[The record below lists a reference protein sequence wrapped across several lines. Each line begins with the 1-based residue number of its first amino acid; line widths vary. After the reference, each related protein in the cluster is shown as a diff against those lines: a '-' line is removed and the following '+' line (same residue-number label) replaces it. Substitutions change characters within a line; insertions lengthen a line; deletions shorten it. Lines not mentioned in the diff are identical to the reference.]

1 MSDLKTLA
9 IEKLN
14 ELNAEYT
21 DLIED
26 IVVANKKIYL
36 SLRTDK
42 SKVDR
47 FTKIKLHIE
56 KELAAIDGIESVSV
70 SLTSHS
76 DTIQAKAVSQENTGG
91 VSKVRNIISIAS
103 GKGGVGKSTTAI
115 NLAIAIN
122 QLGFSVGLLDADVYG
137 PSIPKLVGDRQKPKK
152 SKAGKILPIQKYNIT
167 LMSIG
172 FLVPEDSPMIW
183 RGPMVIS
190 AVSQMLNDVEWGKLD
205 YLVVDMP
212 PGTGD
217 VQLTMAQRVPMSGA
231 VIVSTPQDLALIDAR
246 KGIEMFKKVNIPIL
260 GIIENMSTFICPNC
274 KNESYIF
281 GFEGAKLEAKN
292 QKVDFLG
299 DIPLEIDLRECSD
312 NGKPITMSKKNSV
325 VSKKFIQIAKS
336 VTTKLGDESNTIKPN
351 IIIN

>member
-1 MSDLKTLA
+1 MSDIKTLA
-9 IEKLN
+9 IEKLKD
-14 ELNAEYT
+14 LNPEYPE
-21 DLIED
+21 LIED

-36 SLRTDK
+36 SLKTDK
-42 SKVDR
+42 SKVDK
-47 FTKIKLHIE
+47 FIKIKLQIE
-56 KELAAIDGIESVSV
+56 KELAAIDGIDSVSV

-76 DTIQAKAVSQENTGG
+76 EATQAHAGPQENISG
-91 VSKVRNIISIAS
+91 VSEVRNIISVAS
-103 GKGGVGKSTTAI
+103 GKGGVGKSTTSI

-190 AVSQMLNDVEWGKLD
+190 AVNQMLNDVEWGKLD

-274 KNESYIF
+274 KNESHIF

-312 NGKPITMSKKNSV
+312 NGKPIMLSKADSV
-325 VSKKFIQIAKS
+325 VSKKFLEIAKS
-336 VTTKLGDESNTIKPN
+336 VTTKVGDKSNSSKPN

>member
-1 MSDLKTLA
+1 MSDIKTFA

-14 ELNAEYT
+14 ELYPEHPE
-21 DLIED
+21 LIED

-36 SLRTDK
+36 SLKTDK
-42 SKVDR
+42 SKIDK
-47 FTKIKLHIE
+47 FAKIKLQIE
-56 KELAAIDGIESVSV
+56 KELAAIDGIDSVSV
-70 SLTSHS
+70 SLTSHT
-76 DTIQAKAVSQENTGG
+76 DAIQAKATPPENTSG
-91 VSKVRNIISIAS
+91 VSEVRNIISVAS
-103 GKGGVGKSTTAI
+103 GKGGVGKSTTSI
-115 NLAIAIN
+115 NLAIALN

-152 SKAGKILPIQKYNIT
+152 SRAGKILPIKKYNIS

-190 AVSQMLNDVEWGKLD
+190 AVSQMLNDVEWGNLD

-274 KNESYIF
+274 KNEAHIF

-292 QKVDFLG
+292 QKVDF
-299 DIPLEIDLRECSD
+299 
-312 NGKPITMSKKNSV
+312 
-325 VSKKFIQIAKS
+325 
-336 VTTKLGDESNTIKPN
+336 
-351 IIIN
+351 

>member
-1 MSDLKTLA
+1 MSDIKTLA
-9 IEKLN
+9 IEKLKD
-14 ELNAEYT
+14 LNPEYPE
-21 DLIED
+21 LIED

-36 SLRTDK
+36 SLKTDK
-42 SKVDR
+42 SKVDK
-47 FTKIKLHIE
+47 FIKIKLQIE
-56 KELAAIDGIESVSV
+56 KELAAIDGIDSVSV

-76 DTIQAKAVSQENTGG
+76 EATQAHAGPQENISG
-91 VSKVRNIISIAS
+91 VSEVRNIISVAS
-103 GKGGVGKSTTAI
+103 GKGGVGKSTTSI

-190 AVSQMLNDVEWGKLD
+190 AVNQMLNDVEWGKLD

-274 KNESYIF
+274 KNESHIF

-312 NGKPITMSKKNSV
+312 NGKPIMLSKTDSL
-325 VSKKFIQIAKS
+325 VSKKFLEIAKS
-336 VTTKLGDESNTIKPN
+336 VTTKVGDKSNSSKPN

>member
-1 MSDLKTLA
+1 MSDIKTLA
-9 IEKLN
+9 IEKLKD
-14 ELNAEYT
+14 LNPEYPE
-21 DLIED
+21 LIED

-36 SLRTDK
+36 SLKTDK
-42 SKVDR
+42 SKVDK
-47 FTKIKLHIE
+47 FIKIKLQIE
-56 KELAAIDGIESVSV
+56 KELAAIDGIDSVSV

-76 DTIQAKAVSQENTGG
+76 EATQANAGPQENISG
-91 VSKVRNIISIAS
+91 VSEVRNIISVAS
-103 GKGGVGKSTTAI
+103 GKGGVGKSTTSI

-190 AVSQMLNDVEWGKLD
+190 AVNQMLNDVEWGKLD

-274 KNESYIF
+274 KNESHIF

-312 NGKPITMSKKNSV
+312 NGKPIMLSKTDSL
-325 VSKKFIQIAKS
+325 VSKKFLEIAKS
-336 VTTKLGDESNTIKPN
+336 VTTKVGDKSNSSKPN

>member
-1 MSDLKTLA
+1 MSDIKTLA
-9 IEKLN
+9 IEKLKD
-14 ELNAEYT
+14 LNPEYPE
-21 DLIED
+21 LIED

-36 SLRTDK
+36 SLKTDK
-42 SKVDR
+42 SKVDK
-47 FTKIKLHIE
+47 FIKIKLQIE
-56 KELAAIDGIESVSV
+56 KELAAIDGIDSVSI

-76 DTIQAKAVSQENTGG
+76 DVMQPKAIPQENISG
-91 VSKVRNIISIAS
+91 VSEVRNIISVAS
-103 GKGGVGKSTTAI
+103 GKGGVGKSTTSI

-152 SKAGKILPIQKYNIT
+152 SKAGKILPIQKYNIS

-190 AVSQMLNDVEWGKLD
+190 AVNQMLNDVEWGKLD

-274 KNESYIF
+274 KNESHIF

-312 NGKPITMSKKNSV
+312 NGKPIMLSKTDSL
-325 VSKKFIQIAKS
+325 VSKKFLEIAKS
-336 VTTKLGDESNTIKPN
+336 VTTKVGDKSNSSKPN

>member
-1 MSDLKTLA
+1 MSDIKTLA

-14 ELNAEYT
+14 ELNPEYPE
-21 DLIED
+21 LIED

-36 SLRTDK
+36 SLKTDK
-42 SKVDR
+42 SKVDK
-47 FTKIKLHIE
+47 FTKIKLQIE
-56 KELAAIDGIESVSV
+56 KELAAIDGIDSVSI

-76 DTIQAKAVSQENTGG
+76 DVMQPKAIPQENISG
-91 VSKVRNIISIAS
+91 VSEVRNIISVAS
-103 GKGGVGKSTTAI
+103 GKGGVGKSTTSI

-190 AVSQMLNDVEWGKLD
+190 AVNQMLNDVEWGKLD

-274 KNESYIF
+274 KNESHIF

-292 QKVDFLG
+292 QKIDFLG

-312 NGKPITMSKKNSV
+312 NGKPIMLSKADSV
-325 VSKKFIQIAKS
+325 VSKKFLEIAKS
-336 VTTKLGDESNTIKPN
+336 VTIKVGDESNKSKPN

>member
-14 ELNAEYT
+14 ELYPEYP

-36 SLRTDK
+36 SLKTDK

-47 FTKIKLHIE
+47 FTKIKQHIE
-56 KELAAIDGIESVSV
+56 KELAAIDGIESVSI
-70 SLTSHS
+70 SLTSHT
-76 DTIQAKAVSQENTGG
+76 DAIQAKAIPPENTSG
-91 VSKVRNIISIAS
+91 VSEVRNIISVAS
-103 GKGGVGKSTTAI
+103 GKGGVGKSTTSI
-115 NLAIAIN
+115 NLAIAIS
-122 QLGFSVGLLDADVYG
+122 QLGYSVGLLDADIYG

-217 VQLTMAQRVPMSGA
+217 VQLTMAQRVPVSGA

-274 KNESYIF
+274 KNESHIF
-281 GFEGAKLEAKN
+281 GFEGAKIEAKN

-299 DIPLEIDLRECSD
+299 DIPLEIELRECSD
-312 NGKPITMSKKNSV
+312 NGKPIMLSKKDSV
-325 VSKKFIQIAKS
+325 VSKKFLEIAKS
-336 VTTKLGDESNTIKPN
+336 VTVKVGDESNSSKPN

>member
-1 MSDLKTLA
+1 MSDIKTFA

-14 ELNAEYT
+14 ELNPEYPE
-21 DLIED
+21 LIED

-36 SLRTDK
+36 SLKTDK
-42 SKVDR
+42 SKIDK
-47 FTKIKLHIE
+47 FAKIKLQIE
-56 KELAAIDGIESVSV
+56 KELAAIDGIDSVSV
-70 SLTSHS
+70 SLTSHT
-76 DTIQAKAVSQENTGG
+76 DAIQAKAIPPENTSG
-91 VSKVRNIISIAS
+91 VSEVRNIISVAS
-103 GKGGVGKSTTAI
+103 GKGGVGKSTTSI

-152 SKAGKILPIQKYNIT
+152 SRAGKILPIKKYNIS

-190 AVSQMLNDVEWGKLD
+190 AVNQMLNDVEWGKLD

-274 KNESYIF
+274 KNE
-281 GFEGAKLEAKN
+281 
-292 QKVDFLG
+292 
-299 DIPLEIDLRECSD
+299 
-312 NGKPITMSKKNSV
+312 
-325 VSKKFIQIAKS
+325 
-336 VTTKLGDESNTIKPN
+336 VTYFWF
-351 IIIN
+351 

>member
-1 MSDLKTLA
+1 MSDIKTLA

-14 ELNAEYT
+14 ELNPEYPE
-21 DLIED
+21 LIED

-36 SLRTDK
+36 SLKTDK
-42 SKVDR
+42 AKVDK
-47 FTKIKLHIE
+47 FTKIKLQIE
-56 KELAAIDGIESVSV
+56 KELAAIDGIDSVSV

-76 DTIQAKAVSQENTGG
+76 DAIQAKAIPQENASG
-91 VSKVRNIISIAS
+91 VSEVRNLISVAS
-103 GKGGVGKSTTAI
+103 GKGGVGKSTTSI

-152 SKAGKILPIQKYNIT
+152 SKAGKILPIKKYNIS

-190 AVSQMLNDVEWGKLD
+190 AVNQMLNDVEWGKLD

-274 KNESYIF
+274 KNESHIF
-281 GFEGAKLEAKN
+281 GFEGAKLEANN

-312 NGKPITMSKKNSV
+312 NGKPIILSKTDSV
-325 VSKKFIQIAKS
+325 VSKKFLEIAKS
-336 VTTKLGDESNTIKPN
+336 VTKKVGDESSSSKPN

>member
-1 MSDLKTLA
+1 MSDIKTFA

-14 ELNAEYT
+14 ELYPEHPE
-21 DLIED
+21 LIED

-36 SLRTDK
+36 SLKTDK
-42 SKVDR
+42 SKIDK
-47 FTKIKLHIE
+47 FAKIKLQIE
-56 KELAAIDGIESVSV
+56 KELAAIDGIDSVSV

-76 DTIQAKAVSQENTGG
+76 DAIQAKATPPENTSG
-91 VSKVRNIISIAS
+91 VSEVRNIISVAS
-103 GKGGVGKSTTAI
+103 GKGGVGKSTTSI
-115 NLAIAIN
+115 NLAIALN

-152 SKAGKILPIQKYNIT
+152 SRAGKILPIKKYNIS

-190 AVSQMLNDVEWGKLD
+190 AVNQMLNDVEWGNLD

-274 KNESYIF
+274 KNEAHIF
-281 GFEGAKLEAKN
+281 GFEGAK
-292 QKVDFLG
+292 
-299 DIPLEIDLRECSD
+299 
-312 NGKPITMSKKNSV
+312 T
-325 VSKKFIQIAKS
+325 
-336 VTTKLGDESNTIKPN
+336 
-351 IIIN
+351 